1 MSNILYIYNTWT
13 RHICEINHRY
23 MIINKQNF
31 KIFKYLHHFLGKNKK
46 IQKNLY

>member
-1 MSNILYIYNTWT
+1 
-13 RHICEINHRY
+13 

-46 IQKNLY
+46 IHKIFTSPIDYLEVFSIKAVL

>member
-1 MSNILYIYNTWT
+1 
-13 RHICEINHRY
+13 

-46 IQKNLY
+46 IDYLEVFSIKAVL